1 MNKLFSGSFRSGYLA
16 TACIIAGFAF
26 YTSCSQDSGLGR
38 NVLPANSIS
47 ANFVDTSTV
56 VTSLVL
62 EDTVIANDASQ
73 YLLGSYTDPVFG
85 PTKASIYTQF
95 ILPGGDGANPFVASG
110 LITTN
115 TKQVILDSVVMALP
129 FGSYNGY
136 NYYGELGPQTIQVYA
151 LDPKTHFTADSA
163 YYSSAVLPHK
173 TLLGERNVF
182 PQMLTNDSVRYPS
195 NTVAYVS
202 NPRLTIPLNKAWGQ
216 QWLDA
221 GLSTFSNLMSVSQND
236 TMVLS
241 NAAFQR
247 NFPGVYITASSP
259 MQFPGQGGLWYMDPY
274 TSVSGIIFYFRIIN
288 PSGSTFDTSYVSTN
302 FGLNTSCV
310 TVSHFDHDYSKTV
323 FNGPK
328 NKKDSVYSPNFIY
341 VQAMGGVMTKIDFP
355 YIMNWVKNNKVIV
368 NRAEVEIPVDGADI
382 GNFPVPT
389 QLYLIGIN
397 DTSTVASTSTFTLP
411 DQGSVYYGGTY
422 DAFNQQYVFDI
433 PLYIQ
438 EVFNHKTIPHGLYLV
453 AGNSVATANRF
464 VGYGGKGNGPSTKR
478 LRLKLYYTP
487 LKP

>member
-1 MNKLFSGSFRSGYLA
+1 MA

-38 NVLPANSIS
+38 NVLPTNSIS
-47 ANFVDTSTV
+47 ANFIDTSTV

-62 EDTVIANDASQ
+62 EDTVVSNNTSQ
-73 YLLGSYTDPVFG
+73 YLLGSYTDPIFG
-85 PTKASIYTQF
+85 PSTASIYTQF
-95 ILPGGDGANPFVASG
+95 ILPGGDGANPFLASG
-110 LITTN
+110 LINSTT
-115 TKQVILDSVVMALP
+115 TTQVILDSVVMALP

-151 LDPKTHFTADSA
+151 LDPKTHFTYDSA
-163 YYSSAVLPHK
+163 YYSSLVLPHK

-182 PQMLTNDSVRYPS
+182 PQILTNDSVRYPP

-202 NPRLTIPLNKAWGQ
+202 NPRITVPLSKAWGL
-216 QWLDA
+216 QWLRN
-221 GLSTFSNLMSVSQND
+221 GLSAYSNLSGGVPVTND

-241 NAAFQR
+241 NNALQR
-247 NFPGVYITASSP
+247 NFPGVYITAASP
-259 MQFPGQGGLWYMDPY
+259 MQLPGQGGIWYMNPY

-288 PSGSTFDTSYVSTN
+288 LNGGVLDTSYVSTN
-302 FGLNTSCV
+302 FGLNTSCI

-355 YIMNWVKNNKVIV
+355 YIMNWVQKNKIIV
-368 NRAEVEIPVDGADI
+368 NRADVEIPVDGATI
-382 GNFPVPT
+382 GNFPVPP

-433 PLYIQ
+433 ALYIQ
-438 EVFNHKTIPHGLYLV
+438 EVFNHHTIPHGLYLV
-453 AGNSVATANRF
+453 AGDAVATANRF

-478 LRLKLYYTP
+478 MRLKLYYTP

>member
-1 MNKLFSGSFRSGYLA
+1 MNKLFSGPFRSGYLA

-47 ANFVDTSTV
+47 ANFIDTCKV

-62 EDTVIANDASQ
+62 EDSVLSDASQ
-73 YLLGSYTDPVFG
+73 YLLGSYTDPIFG
-85 PTKASIYTQF
+85 PSKASIYTQF
-95 ILPGGDGANPFVASG
+95 ILPGGDGANPFIASG

-115 TKQVILDSVVMALP
+115 TQKVILDSVVLALP
-129 FGSYNGY
+129 FGNYNGY

-151 LDPKTHFTADSA
+151 LDPKTHLSDSA
-163 YYSSAVLPHK
+163 HYTSFVLPHK

-195 NTVAYVS
+195 TTVAYVS
-202 NPRLTIPLNKAWGQ
+202 NPRLTVPLDTTWGR
-216 QWLDA
+216 QWLTA
-221 GLSTFSNLMSVSQND
+221 GLSEYPVGGGTKKDSI
-236 TMVLS
+236 VLS
-241 NAAFQR
+241 NAALQR
-247 NFPGVYITASSP
+247 NFPGVYITAASP
-259 MQFPGQGGLWYMDPY
+259 MQFPGQGGLWYMNPY
-274 TSVSGIIFYFRIIN
+274 TSVSGIIFYFRVIN
-288 PSGSTFDTSYVSTN
+288 PNGSTLDTSYVSTN

-328 NKKDSVYSPNFIY
+328 NKKDSVYSPNLIY

-355 YIMNWVKNNKVIV
+355 YIMNLVQKNKIIV
-368 NRAEVEIPVDGADI
+368 NRADVEIPVNAADI
-382 GNFPVPT
+382 GNFPVPS

-411 DQGSVYYGGTY
+411 DEGSVYYGGTY

-433 PLYIQ
+433 ALYMQ
-438 EVFNHKTIPHGLYLV
+438 EVFNHRTIPHGLYLV
-453 AGNSVATANRF
+453 AGNSIITANRF
-464 VGYGGKGNGPSTKR
+464 VGYGGNGNGPSTKK